1 MSNLLFEISQH
12 SFMHKQCGSNEDED
26 DWEDKLVA
34 HGGKTTLEV
43 VVVWAKKGSDLE
55 QRH

>member
-1 MSNLLFEISQH
+1 MRIVGMIIGKIS
-12 SFMHKQCGSNEDED
+12 
-26 DWEDKLVA
+26 WL

-43 VVVWAKKGSDLE
+43 VVVWAKKGSELE

>member
-1 MSNLLFEISQH
+1 MRNVLHEIYT
-12 SFMHKQCGSNEDED
+12 FKAMVEIRMMM
-26 DWEDKLVA
+26 LVTMIIGKISWL

-43 VVVWAKKGSDLE
+43 VVVWAKKGSELE

>member
-1 MSNLLFEISQH
+1 MSNVLHEIYT
-12 SFMHKQCGSNEDED
+12 FKAMVEIRMMM
-26 DWEDKLVA
+26 LVTMIIGKISWL

-43 VVVWAKKGSDLE
+43 VVVWAKKGSELE